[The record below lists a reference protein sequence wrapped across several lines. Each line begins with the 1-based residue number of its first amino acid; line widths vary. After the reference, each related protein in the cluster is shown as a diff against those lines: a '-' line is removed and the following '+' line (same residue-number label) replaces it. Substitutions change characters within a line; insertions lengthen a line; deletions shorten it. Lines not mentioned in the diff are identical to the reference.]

1 MSGLFTIDPGAGF
14 LDSVAGAWLEACG
27 HDPIACGDGL
37 ILLPT
42 RRGVRAL
49 TDAFLRVSGR
59 PALLLPRIDA
69 IGAPDE
75 APMAMAGAAEQP
87 DAIGRIARQAA
98 LARLVLAH
106 AEATTP
112 AGVPT
117 LGNTSSVP
125 TLGNTSSVPTL
136 GNTSSVPTL
145 GNAFALASS
154 LADLIDEAARWDIDL
169 ARALPSLAPDALALH
184 WQITLDFLAI
194 VTERWPSALA
204 ATGLADPAARQSSL
218 LASQAAAWS
227 DRAPAHPVWLAGIIA
242 ATPAELA
249 LARAVARL
257 PAGRLILPGLDLGL
271 DEASWDT
278 LGDFHPQAGL
288 RRMLACLGATRGD
301 VSTLGGSIPG
311 RVALLRR
318 AMLPAQAVAATWR
331 QPVPLDAP
339 PPEPGLTLIA
349 AADEQVEALA
359 IAFALRDAIETPGR
373 TAALV
378 TSDRA
383 LAQRV
388 AAELGRF
395 GILADDSAGERLADT
410 PHAVF
415 LRLIATTLADG
426 LPPANLLA
434 LLKHPFATI
443 GLTQAACRREAR
455 RLELLCLRGPRP
467 LPGITGL
474 RRAAAGARR
483 INETDR
489 RAVEIFLDRLAA
501 ATAPLDDA
509 VSRDRIRPVDLVAAL
524 LATAERVAE
533 ADRLWSG
540 EEGEALSAH
549 MAELLEA
556 LAPLPPQPPSC
567 LPGLLDA
574 SLAGVSVHGRRAL
587 RGRDDAEIHP
597 RLSIWGLLEARGQT
611 ADLIVLGGLVDG
623 VWPAPADPGP
633 WMGRQMRAAVGLPA
647 PEAAIGASAHDF
659 TMLACAAPRIILS
672 YASRRDRAPAVPSR
686 WIARLEAC
694 LAGAGQSLPPDPA
707 VAWAASLDQPDTPR
721 PARPPTPRPPVSHRP
736 RQLSVT
742 EIETWLRDPYAIY
755 ARHILRLPPLAPIEE
770 EADRALFG
778 NLVHDAL
785 AHAYRHDTVDAD
797 GLQSCFE
804 AAIERFA
811 VRRGVAAWWRPR
823 LRRIAEWIAAAE
835 AARRATGAPSHLAT
849 EIAGRWTLDGPA
861 GPFTLTGRAD
871 RIECHEGLAI
881 LDYKTG
887 TLPSRRSMQAG
898 WSPQLPLEATMAT
911 LGGFGDAFRDRPV
924 AELAHWKLSGGPT
937 PGETQSLRAGQ
948 KLDDLLADA
957 WHGLEARIEAFD
969 DPATAYLAQPF
980 PAEAP
985 AHAQYG
991 VLARVAEWRIA
1002 EDEE

>member
-1 MSGLFTIDPGAGF
+1 MCSMTGCPASACDRLSPMSGLFTIDPGAGF
-14 LDSVAGAWLEACG
+14 LDSVAAAWLDACG
-27 HDPIACGDGL
+27 HDPIRCGDGL

-75 APMAMAGAAEQP
+75 APLAIAGAADQP

-106 AEATTP
+106 AEAATP
-112 AGVPT
+112 AA
-117 LGNTSSVP
+117 
-125 TLGNTSSVPTL
+125 
-136 GNTSSVPTL
+136 VPTL
-145 GNAFALASS
+145 GNALALASS

-194 VTERWPSALA
+194 VTDRWPRALA

-218 LASQAAAWS
+218 LLSQAAAWS
-227 DRAPAHPVWLAGIIA
+227 DQAPVHPVWLAGIVA

-249 LARAVARL
+249 LARAVGCL

-271 DEASWDT
+271 DEASWDA

-288 RRMLACLGATRGD
+288 RRMLAGLGATRGD
-301 VSTLGGSIPG
+301 VSTLSGSIPG

-331 QPVPLDAP
+331 QPAPLDA
-339 PPEPGLTLIA
+339 PEPGLTLIA
-349 AADEQVEALA
+349 AADEQAEALA
-359 IAFALRDAIETPGR
+359 IALALRDAIEIPGR

-378 TSDRA
+378 TPDRA

-426 LPPANLLA
+426 LPPAHLLA

-455 RLELLCLRGPRP
+455 RLERLCLRGPRP
-467 LPGITGL
+467 LPGIAGL
-474 RRAAAGARR
+474 RRAAGARR

-489 RAVEIFLDRLAA
+489 RALDAFLDRLAV

-509 VSRDRIRPVDLVAAL
+509 VSRDRVRPADLVGAL
-524 LATAERVAE
+524 LATAERMAE
-533 ADRLWSG
+533 ADRLWSD
-540 EEGEALSAH
+540 EEGEALSVH
-549 MAELLEA
+549 MADLLES
-556 LAPLPPQPPSC
+556 LVPLPPQPPSC

-574 SLAGVSVHGRRAL
+574 SLAGVGVHGRRAL
-587 RGRDDAEIHP
+587 RGRDAAEIHP

-647 PEAAIGASAHDF
+647 PETAIGASAHDF
-659 TMLACAAPRIILS
+659 TMLACAAPRVILS
-672 YASRRDRAPAVPSR
+672 HASRRDRAPAVPSR
-686 WIARLEAC
+686 WLARLEAC

-707 VAWAASLDQPDTPR
+707 VAWAAALDQPDVPC

-785 AHAYRHDTVDAD
+785 AHAYRHGMIDAD

-804 AAIERFA
+804 AAIGRFA
-811 VRRGVAAWWRPR
+811 VRGGVAAWWRPR
-823 LRRIAEWIAAAE
+823 LRRIAEWIAATE
-835 AARRATGAPSHLAT
+835 AARRATGAPHHLAT

-871 RIECHEGLAI
+871 RIECHAGLAI

-887 TLPSRRSMQAG
+887 TMPSRRSMQAG

-911 LGGFGDAFRDRPV
+911 LGGFGDAFRNRPV

-937 PGETQSLRAGQ
+937 PGETQSLQAGQ
-948 KLDDLLADA
+948 KLDDLLAAA
-957 WHGLEARIEAFD
+957 WHGLETRIEAFD

-980 PAEAP
+980 PAQAP
-985 AHAQYG
+985 AFPQYG